1 MKLPVDPPNL
11 ELLGKELAS
20 DPAAFT
26 RLWVNGINPAPDGRY
41 RHWDE
46 IRFRKPPD
54 GLTREHWWLA
64 IKLAR
69 ALILK
74 PLPLIG
80 NDGRPFQFAMPDPAL
95 EMVQSIDR
103 DASGRIQASEQV
115 TNPATRDRYLVS
127 SLIDEAI
134 TSSQL
139 EGAATTYS
147 VAKEMLRS
155 GRDPRD
161 RNEQM
166 ILNNYRAMRHV
177 RDLTDSPLT
186 PEVVLRLQRMLTS
199 ETLDDPSAS
208 GRLRTLE
215 EQVKVWDARDGT
227 VLHIPPPSEQLEERL
242 RLMCAFA
249 NGEIP
254 NFYVH
259 PVVRAALLHFWLAY
273 DHPFVDGNGR
283 TARALFYWSM
293 LRSGYWLCEYLSISG
308 VVKKMPGQY
317 MRAYLYS
324 ETDSNDATYFVLFH
338 LRVVRVAIRELHAYL
353 ERKMTELR
361 GTEQLL
367 RKSHLNHRQLTL
379 IGHALRHPDAEYTIE
394 SHRSSHD
401 VVYQT
406 ARADLLDLTSRGLL
420 EKRRLARRF
429 AFFPPGDL
437 SEKVRAQAGRRSRSL
452 GS

>member
-1 MKLPVDPPNL
+1 MKLPVDPPSI
-11 ELLGKELAS
+11 EQIVKDLAG
-20 DPAAFT
+20 DTATFT
-26 RLWVNGINPAPDGRY
+26 RLWAGGINPAPQGRY

-46 IRFRKPPD
+46 IRFRTPPD
-54 GLTREHWWLA
+54 GLTRQHWWLG

-69 ALILK
+69 ATILK

-80 NDGRPFQFAMPDPAL
+80 KDGRPFQFAMPDPAL

-127 SLIDEAI
+127 SLIEEAI

-139 EGAATTYS
+139 EGAATTYG

-155 GRDPRD
+155 GRDARD
-161 RNEQM
+161 KNEQM
-166 ILNNYRAMRHV
+166 ILNNYHTMRHV
-177 RDLTDSPLT
+177 RNLMNSPLT
-186 PEVVLRLQRMLTS
+186 PELVLQLQRMLTS
-199 ETLDDPSAS
+199 ETLEDPTAS
-208 GRLRTLE
+208 GRLRTADE
-215 EQVKVWDARDGT
+215 PVRVSDARDGT
-227 VLHIPPPSEQLEERL
+227 VLHVPPPSDQLEERL
-242 RLMCAFA
+242 KLMCAFA

-324 ETDSNDATYFVLFH
+324 ETDGNDATYFVLFH

-353 ERKMTELR
+353 ERKMIELR

-367 RKSHLNHRQLTL
+367 RKSQLNHRQLAL
-379 IGHALRHPDAEYTIE
+379 IGHALRHPGAEYSIE

-406 ARADLLDLTSRGLL
+406 ARADLLDLTARGLL

-429 AFFPPGDL
+429 AFFPPVDL
-437 SEKVRAQAGRRSRSL
+437 SEKVRAQASRRV
-452 GS
+452 